1 MLLHVERPTDDT
13 AHAVLQE
20 AYCRLLSR
28 YKEELSRPF
37 DEAASFLTTIRSQLT
52 TLCGGGGGGATS
64 PHYSGN

>member
-1 MLLHVERPTDDT
+1 M
-13 AHAVLQE
+13 LQE

-52 TLCGGGGGGATS
+52 TLCGGGGGGGGATS